1 MKELYLYIRKLSF
14 TAFLTIHT
22 VLWSLLGWLLLT
34 VIKALG
40 KTVWFSPYEELAQ
53 RFVLGFP
60 VISQTVLCF
69 IVFLRHRKLVFYKIL
84 FPLCVGFMLLCGAL
98 CLYEL
103 YYTLPDFG
111 DKLLIAEVYAQGLF
125 QLALAFLLL
134 ICLVA
139 GKVKRQTAVVP
150 LLMPFISMAAYVLL
164 PFLMSYYLMLLF
176 LLINLYNPV
185 LLYILNATARGELFV
200 EDTPTYEQAIEVQE

>member
-69 IVFLRHRKLVFYKIL
+69 IVFYGIENLSFIKFFSPYAL
-84 FPLCVGFMLLCGAL
+84 AL
-98 CLYEL
+98 CSCAAHYASMNFTIPFP
-103 YYTLPDFG
+103 TLAINC
-111 DKLLIAEVYAQGLF
+111 LLQRFMHKGCFSL
-125 QLALAFLLL
+125 
-134 ICLVA
+134 
-139 GKVKRQTAVVP
+139 P
-150 LLMPFISMAAYVLL
+150 LLFCC
-164 PFLMSYYLMLLF
+164 
-176 LLINLYNPV
+176 
-185 LLYILNATARGELFV
+185 
-200 EDTPTYEQAIEVQE
+200 